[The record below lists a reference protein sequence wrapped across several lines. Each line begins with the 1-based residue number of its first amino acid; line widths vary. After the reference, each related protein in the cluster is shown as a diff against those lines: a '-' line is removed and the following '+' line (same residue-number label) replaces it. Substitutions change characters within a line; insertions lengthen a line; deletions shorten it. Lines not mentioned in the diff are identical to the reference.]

1 MTRTSTFITTAALI
15 GALATAAGAQTYP
28 TTYAT
33 APATQDRVETILTSL
48 TIGNPADLVYRP

>member
-1 MTRTSTFITTAALI
+1 MTRISTFATTTLTTATLI

-33 APATQDRVETILTSL
+33 QDRVETILTSL
-48 TIGNPADLVYRP
+48 TVGNPADLVYRP